1 MCDIWKGN
9 KNIKQ
14 LTEHDIR
21 PLIASFRKLGTKQI
35 VMSGGEALLHAGFFK
50 LCELLKKEQ
59 FNITLLSTGLLLK
72 KHATQILELVDD
84 IIISLD
90 GDEAIHDSIR
100 NIPGAF
106 KKMVEGIDVLKMK
119 DPSYR
124 ITGRTVIHRLNFRSW
139 VSIIENAKEI
149 GLDQISFLPA
159 DLSSQAFNREV
170 LWSTERQSEI
180 GLTRQELPL
189 LKEIVSC
196 LPVRFSDEFKN
207 HFIAESAAKLMNLY
221 TYYCAVHGL
230 CEYPYKKCN
239 APWVS
244 TVVESDGSVKP
255 CFFHPAIGNINNK
268 NLDEILNS
276 DDAVRFRKQ
285 LDMDHDQ
292 ICKRC
297 VCSLNLAPGV
307 SPVVTKSY

>member
-21 PLIASFRKLGTKQI
+21 PLIASFRKLGTKQV

-72 KHATQILELVDD
+72 KNATQILELVDD

-90 GDEAIHDSIR
+90 GDEAVHDSIR

-124 ITGRTVIHRLNFRSW
+124 ITGRTVIHRLNFRGW
-139 VSIIENAKEI
+139 VSIIESAKKI

-189 LKEIVSC
+189 LKEIVSS

-207 HFIAESAAKLMNLY
+207 HFIAESSTKLMNLY

-230 CEYPYKKCN
+230 NEYPYKKCN

-244 TVVESDGSVKP
+244 TVVES
-255 CFFHPAIGNINNK
+255 
-268 NLDEILNS
+268 
-276 DDAVRFRKQ
+276 
-285 LDMDHDQ
+285 
-292 ICKRC
+292 
-297 VCSLNLAPGV
+297 
-307 SPVVTKSY
+307 

>member
-1 MCDIWKGN
+1 
-9 KNIKQ
+9 
-14 LTEHDIR
+14 
-21 PLIASFRKLGTKQI
+21 
-35 VMSGGEALLHAGFFK
+35 MSGGEALLHAGFFK

-72 KHATQILELVDD
+72 KNATQILELVDD

-90 GDEAIHDSIR
+90 GDEAVHDSIR

-124 ITGRTVIHRLNFRSW
+124 ITGRTVIHRLNFRDW
-139 VSIIENAKEI
+139 VSIIESAKKI

-189 LKEIVSC
+189 LKEIVSS

-207 HFIAESAAKLMNLY
+207 HFIAESPAKLMNLY

-230 CEYPYKKCN
+230 NEYPYKKCN

>member
-1 MCDIWKGN
+1 
-9 KNIKQ
+9 
-14 LTEHDIR
+14 
-21 PLIASFRKLGTKQI
+21 
-35 VMSGGEALLHAGFFK
+35 
-50 LCELLKKEQ
+50 
-59 FNITLLSTGLLLK
+59 LSTGLLLK
-72 KHATQILELVDD
+72 KNATQILELVDD

-90 GDEAIHDSIR
+90 GDEFTHDSIR

-106 KKMVEGIDVLKMK
+106 KKMVEGIDVLKMR

-124 ITGRTVIHRLNFRSW
+124 ITGRTVIHRLNFRCW
-139 VSIIENAKEI
+139 ATIIENAKEI

-189 LKEIVSC
+189 LKEIVSG
-196 LPVRFSDEFKN
+196 LPAQFSDEFKN
-207 HFIAESAAKLMNLY
+207 HFIAESPAKLMNIY

-230 CEYPYKKCN
+230 SEYPYKKCN

-255 CFFHPAIGNINNK
+255 CFFHPAVGNINSK
-268 NLDEILNS
+268 SLDEILNS
-276 DDAVRFRKQ
+276 EDAVRFRKQ
-285 LDMDHDQ
+285 LDMEHDQ